1 MKVGW
6 VVKTDKI
13 SRSQNNYKDKAMI
26 KEPEFQYIQTNG
38 VTLRTVVKGEGP
50 LVILLHGF
58 PEFWH
63 LWRHQIDPI
72 VEAGYKVAVPDQ
84 RGYAGSDAPEAI
96 EDYDIVHLTGD
107 VVGIADALGYE
118 QFIVIGQDMGCM
130 VAWHTALLYP
140 ERVSAVMGLSV
151 PYWGRPEVPDTIV
164 NPPGLEGKYWY
175 IRKFQ
180 QPGAEFGMDASPE
193 AMLRMTYYIISA
205 DSPPGSWMSQVGY
218 PADASM
224 ADIFKVPAELPQWLT
239 KEDLD
244 YHVAQFK
251 GNGFR
256 GGVNWYRNLE
266 RNWALTP
273 HLENAK
279 ITQPAHFIAGAEDD
293 VLLYVPNWAEIM
305 PTHFEDLRRTK
316 LIEGA
321 GHWLM
326 LEKPD
331 ETTDEILLFLKD
343 LR

>member
-1 MKVGW
+1 
-6 VVKTDKI
+6 
-13 SRSQNNYKDKAMI
+13 MI
-26 KEPEFQYIQTNG
+26 EEPTFQYIKTNG

-72 VEAGYKVAVPDQ
+72 VAAGYKVAVPDQ

-96 EDYDIVHLTGD
+96 EDYDILHLSGD
-107 VVGIADALGYE
+107 VVGIADALGYDD
-118 QFIVIGQDMGCM
+118 FIVIGQDWGCI

-140 ERVSAVMGLSV
+140 DRVSAVMGLSV
-151 PYWGRPEVPDTIV
+151 PYWGRAENPDSLV
-164 NPPGLEGKYWY
+164 NPPGLDGKYWY
-175 IRKFQ
+175 IRNFQ
-180 QPGAEFGMDASPE
+180 RPGAELGLEAYPE
-193 AMLRMTYYIISA
+193 AALRMTYYVISA

-224 ADIFKVPAELPQWLT
+224 AEIFEVPAELPAWLSQ
-239 KEDLD
+239 EDLD

-251 GNGFR
+251 KNGFC
-256 GGVNWYRNLE
+256 GGVNWYRNIE

-273 HLENAK
+273 QLAGAK
-279 ITQPAHFIAGAEDD
+279 FTQPAHFIAGAEDD
-293 VLLYVPNWAEIM
+293 VLLYVPNWAELM

-326 LEKPD
+326 LEKPV
-331 ETTDEILLFLKD
+331 ETTEEILHFLSNIN
-343 LR
+343 

>member
-1 MKVGW
+1 
-6 VVKTDKI
+6 
-13 SRSQNNYKDKAMI
+13 MI